1 MTRARPWLTRALLAA
16 AAALFVYVSTVIIS
30 PTRARAAA
38 PAEASADARGD
49 AVVRVGSKKFTESVI
64 LGELLASLARA
75 HGHAATHQRELGGTR
90 ILWNALRADEL
101 DIYPEYTGTIAREL
115 LARPELQEPEALAR
129 ALAPLGLKISAPLG
143 FNNTYALG
151 LLPARAEA
159 LGLRTIS
166 DLQRHPGLRLGLTD
180 EFYSRKDGW
189 PALRAAYRLPFTA
202 DGEHLRALDHDL
214 AYAALLAGE
223 LDVIDFYATDPQIA
237 AYGLTLLEDDRA
249 VFPRYDAVLL
259 YRAEL
264 ERRAPEFARALTSL
278 EGQLNDD
285 AMAALN
291 GRVQQERASEA
302 RVAADFLARRLGLR
316 VEPIEIS
323 VVGRLLQRGLE
334 HLTLVGVSLLA
345 AIFVAIPLGVLAAR
359 RERVGQVVLALV
371 GLVQTIP
378 ALALLVVLIPVLGI
392 GAAPAIVALFLY
404 SLLPIVRSTHAG
416 LTTIDPRL
424 REAAVALGLPPR
436 ARLRL
441 VELPMATP
449 AILSGI
455 KTSAV
460 INVGTATLGALVGAG
475 GYGQPILSGI
485 RLADTSLILQ
495 GAAGAAAL
503 ALLTQGVFELV
514 ERLLVPRGLRL
525 STHL

>member
-1 MTRARPWLTRALLAA
+1 MRRALSSRIARALLAA
-16 AAALFVYVSTVIIS
+16 AILFVYVSMVTIA
-30 PTRARAAA
+30 PRAEAARA
-38 PAEASADARGD
+38 PSEGAEAA
-49 AVVRVGSKKFTESVI
+49 VRVGSKKFTESVI

-75 HGHAATHQRELGGTR
+75 HGRAATHQRELGGTR

-101 DIYPEYTGTIAREL
+101 DIYPEYTGTLAREL
-115 LARPELQEPEALAR
+115 LARPELREHDELAR

-151 LLPARAEA
+151 LLPERAEG
-159 LGLRTIS
+159 LGLRAIS
-166 DLQRHPGLRLGLTD
+166 DLRRHPELRLGLTD
-180 EFYSRKDGW
+180 EFYNRKDGW
-189 PALRAAYRLPFTA
+189 PALRASYQLPFTA

-214 AYAALLAGE
+214 AYAGLLAGE

-259 YRAEL
+259 YRADL

-278 EGQLNDD
+278 EGQIDD
-285 AMAALN
+285 STMAALN

-302 RVAADFLARRLGLR
+302 RVAADFLARRLELR
-316 VEPIEIS
+316 VEAVEPS
-323 VVGRLLQRGLE
+323 AVGRLLQRGLE

-345 AIFVAIPLGVLAAR
+345 AILVAIPLGVLAAR
-359 RERVGQVVLALV
+359 RARVGQIVLALV

-378 ALALLVVLIPVLGI
+378 SLALLVVLIPALGI

-441 VELPMATP
+441 IELPMATP

-495 GAAGAAAL
+495 GAVPAAAL

-525 STHL
+525 RG